1 MVGVNMIAVDGCEF
15 YVCLKVE
22 TMKKRG
28 VQDDSKLPMI

>member
-1 MVGVNMIAVDGCEF
+1 VVAVNMIAADGCGF

-28 VQDDSKLPMI
+28 GQDDSKLPMI